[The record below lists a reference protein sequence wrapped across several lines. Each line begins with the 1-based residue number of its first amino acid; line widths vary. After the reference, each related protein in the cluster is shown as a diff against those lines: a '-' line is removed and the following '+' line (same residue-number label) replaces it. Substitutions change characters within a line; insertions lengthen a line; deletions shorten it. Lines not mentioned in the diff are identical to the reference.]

1 MKIVLALGGNALLD
15 SGQKGSYEE
24 QVRNVRT
31 VARQVMKIVDRG
43 HQLVITHGNGPQVG
57 NIALQESSTDE
68 VPENPLHVLDAMT
81 QGEIGYL
88 IQRELGNLL
97 RSVGSKRGVVSLI
110 SQVYVDRSDPAFKNP
125 SKPIGPFYSEE
136 EAKKVAAKKGFVMK
150 AVAKTGARRFRRVVP
165 SPEPVRMVEADAIAK
180 VLGTGPILVAGGGG
194 GIPVVKNSKGEY
206 EGVDAVIDKD
216 LCAERLAEAVRADA
230 LLVLTNVD
238 KVRLNYGTAR
248 EKAIDSMTVTEAKE
262 YLRQGQ
268 FPAGTM
274 GPKVVAC
281 VRFAEWSGKV
291 GIIASLDEAVN
302 ERAIFEQDKLVRWA
316 YREGRR
322 RRA

>member
-1 MKIVLALGGNALLD
+1 LKIVLALGGNALLD
-15 SGQKGSYEE
+15 SGQKGTYDE

-31 VARQVMKIVDRG
+31 VAKQVMKIIDRG

-57 NIALQESSTDE
+57 NIALQESSTTE

-97 RSVGSKRGVVSLI
+97 RGVGSKRSVASLI
-110 SQVYVDRSDPAFKNP
+110 SQVYVDRADPAFKNP

-136 EAKKVAAKKGFVMK
+136 EAKRIASKKGFVMK

-165 SPEPVRMVEADAIAK
+165 SPEPVRMVEADAIGK
-180 VLGTGPILVAGGGG
+180 ILGTGLILVAGGGG
-194 GIPVVKNSKGEY
+194 GIPVVRNAKGEY

-216 LCAERLAEAVRADA
+216 LCAERLAEAVRADV
-230 LLVLTNVD
+230 LLVLTNVE
-238 KVRLNYGTAR
+238 KVRLNYGTPKERAV
-248 EKAIDSMTVTEAKE
+248 DSMTVSEAKE

-291 GIIASLDEAVN
+291 GIIASLEQAVDALDGAAGT
-302 ERAIFEQDKLVRWA
+302 RVLP
-316 YREGRR
+316 G
-322 RRA
+322 

>member
-1 MKIVLALGGNALLD
+1 MKIVLALGGNALAD
-15 SGQKGSYEE
+15 SDQRGTYDE

-31 VARQVMKIVDRG
+31 VARQIMKIIDRG

-57 NIALQESSTDE
+57 NIALQESATSE
-68 VPENPLHVLDAMT
+68 VPENPLHVMDAMT

-97 RSVGSKRGVVSLI
+97 RAVGSKRSVVSLI
-110 SQVYVDRSDPAFKNP
+110 SQVYVDRADPAFRNP
-125 SKPIGPFYSEE
+125 SKPIGPFYTEE
-136 EAKKVAAKKGFVMK
+136 EAKKLAGLRGFTMK
-150 AVAKTGARRFRRVVP
+150 AVAKSGARRYRRVVP
-165 SPEPVRMVEADAIAK
+165 SPEPVMIVEAEAISK

-206 EGVDAVIDKD
+206 EGVDAVVDKD
-216 LCAERLAEAVRADA
+216 LCAEKLAEAVRADA

-238 KVRLNYGTAR
+238 QVKLNLGTPKER
-248 EKAIDSMTVTEAKE
+248 PIDSMTVAEAKA
-262 YLRQGQ
+262 YLKQGQ
-268 FPAGTM
+268 FPPGTM

-291 GIIASLDEAVN
+291 GIIASLQHAVEALDGSAGTRIVP
-302 ERAIFEQDKLVRWA
+302 E
-316 YREGRR
+316 
-322 RRA
+322 

>member
-1 MKIVLALGGNALLD
+1 LKIVLALGGNALLD
-15 SGQKGSYEE
+15 SGQKGTYEE
-24 QVRNVRT
+24 QVKNVRT
-31 VARQVMKIVDRG
+31 VAKQVMKIIDRG

-57 NIALQESSTDE
+57 NIALQESATTE

-97 RSVGSKRGVVSLI
+97 RGVGSKRGVVSLI
-110 SQVYVDRSDPAFKNP
+110 SQVYVDRADPAFKSP
-125 SKPIGPFYSEE
+125 SKPIGPFYTEE
-136 EAKKVAAKKGFVMK
+136 EARVASKKGFVMK
-150 AVAKTGARRFRRVVP
+150 AVAKTGVRRYRRVVP
-165 SPEPVRMVEADAIAK
+165 SPEPVMMVEADSIAK
-180 VLGTGPILVAGGGG
+180 ILGTGPILVAGGGG
-194 GIPVVKNSKGEY
+194 GIPVVKNAKGEF

-216 LCAERLAEAVRADA
+216 LCAERIAEAVRADV

-238 KVRLNYGTAR
+238 KVRLNYGTPKER
-248 EKAIDSMTVTEAKE
+248 TVDSMTVSEAKE

-291 GIIASLDEAVN
+291 GIIASLEQAVDALDGIAGT
-302 ERAIFEQDKLVRWA
+302 RVVP
-316 YREGRR
+316 G
-322 RRA
+322 

>member
-15 SGQKGSYEE
+15 SGQRGTYEE

-31 VARQVMKIVDRG
+31 VAKQVMKIIDRG

-57 NIALQESSTDE
+57 NIAIQESSTAE

-97 RSVGSKRGVVSLI
+97 RGVGSKRGVVSLI
-110 SQVYVDRSDPAFKNP
+110 SQVYVDRADPAFKNP

-136 EAKKVAAKKGFVMK
+136 EAKKIASKKGFVMK
-150 AVAKTGARRFRRVVP
+150 AVSKTGARRFRRVVP
-165 SPEPVRMVEADAIAK
+165 SPEPVRMVEADAIGK
-180 VLGTGPILVAGGGG
+180 ILGTGPILVAGGGG
-194 GIPVVKNSKGEY
+194 GIPVVRNAKGEY

-216 LCAERLAEAVRADA
+216 LCAERLAEAVRADV
-230 LLVLTNVD
+230 LLVLTNIE
-238 KVRLNYGTAR
+238 KVRLNYGTPKER
-248 EKAIDSMTVTEAKE
+248 AIDSMTVSEAKE

-291 GIIASLDEAVN
+291 GIIASLEQAVDALDGAAGT
-302 ERAIFEQDKLVRWA
+302 RVVP
-316 YREGRR
+316 G
-322 RRA
+322 

>member
-1 MKIVLALGGNALLD
+1 
-15 SGQKGSYEE
+15 
-24 QVRNVRT
+24 VRT
-31 VARQVMKIVDRG
+31 VAKQVMKIIDRG

-57 NIALQESSTDE
+57 NIALQESSTTE

-97 RSVGSKRGVVSLI
+97 RGVGSKRSVASLI
-110 SQVYVDRSDPAFKNP
+110 SQVYVDRADPAFKNP

-136 EAKKVAAKKGFVMK
+136 EAKRIASKKGFVMK

-165 SPEPVRMVEADAIAK
+165 SPEPVRMVEADAIGK
-180 VLGTGPILVAGGGG
+180 ILGTGLILVAGGGG
-194 GIPVVKNSKGEY
+194 GIPVVRNAKGEY

-216 LCAERLAEAVRADA
+216 LCAERLAEAVRADV
-230 LLVLTNVD
+230 LLVLTNVE
-238 KVRLNYGTAR
+238 KVRLNYGTPKERAV
-248 EKAIDSMTVTEAKE
+248 DSMTVSEAKE

-291 GIIASLDEAVN
+291 GIIASLEQAVDALDGAAGT
-302 ERAIFEQDKLVRWA
+302 RVLP
-316 YREGRR
+316 G
-322 RRA
+322 